1 MSARIWK
8 RRRVLKVDLKWRRR
22 ESKKVQKLLND
33 AARILGIIRRG
44 RNWR

>member
-8 RRRVLKVDLKWRRR
+8 RRRVMKVDLKWRRR

-33 AARILGIIRRG
+33 VARILGIQRRG